1 MKATSGVRLAVLV
14 LCVALARQAAA
25 APLIT
30 RVDPTEFD
38 ASKDEGM
45 RVVLVRGYDI
55 WVGPSGYDEYA
66 RRTKVFMRREG
77 AFEPVRTYAHG
88 YWTGTDEQELT
99 LNVPTHP
106 WFDSPGTFE
115 VMVKVDDVASN
126 YYQVPVL
133 KGPPSIRKVNPSQF
147 TLSEARDQEHEVWI
161 VADNLGNVL
170 NTSALLDGKPIQC
183 YRLGPGA
190 LTAFIPESV
199 FKQPGKFGL
208 QVKSS
213 VGLSAKV
220 DITLTGPPLR
230 IDLARQG
237 TEQQAARGIAL
248 QSAVTAA
255 APIVEGESLVAGAKA
270 TAGAASRQEMAAFGD
285 AWSGGAQ
292 MLWTAP
298 GAGAKLTT
306 TLDAP
311 AAGRYVVT
319 ACFTKAADYAIVRLA
334 LNGQPLG
341 SPFDGYGQG
350 VTLSAPVELGAAD
363 LKAGGNELV
372 LEVTGKNPLSSGFY
386 VGLDRIVL
394 APASAR
400 VPAPTLTAPLR
411 RLQPAP

>member
-1 MKATSGVRLAVLV
+1 
-14 LCVALARQAAA
+14 
-25 APLIT
+25 
-30 RVDPTEFD
+30 
-38 ASKDEGM
+38 
-45 RVVLVRGYDI
+45 
-55 WVGPSGYDEYA
+55 
-66 RRTKVFMRREG
+66 MRREG

-220 DITLTGPPLR
+220 DSTLTRRRAGSRCSRQSQQPRRSWKASPWSPARKQRRAPPAARRWPRSGTRGAAARRCSGP
-230 IDLARQG
+230 RQG
-237 TEQQAARGIAL
+237 PA
-248 QSAVTAA
+248 QSSRR
-255 APIVEGESLVAGAKA
+255 PSMPPRRAGM
-270 TAGAASRQEMAAFGD
+270 S
-285 AWSGGAQ
+285 
-292 MLWTAP
+292 
-298 GAGAKLTT
+298 
-306 TLDAP
+306 
-311 AAGRYVVT
+311 
-319 ACFTKAADYAIVRLA
+319 
-334 LNGQPLG
+334 
-341 SPFDGYGQG
+341 
-350 VTLSAPVELGAAD
+350 
-363 LKAGGNELV
+363 
-372 LEVTGKNPLSSGFY
+372 
-386 VGLDRIVL
+386 
-394 APASAR
+394 
-400 VPAPTLTAPLR
+400 
-411 RLQPAP
+411 